1 MSVQNS
7 KRKTDKLKLK
17 KTLKNTIHVKPINAA
32 EFSLAISG
40 GIKIWL
46 KKGKLTIQKGQ
57 KQKFRGQFLCSNLK
71 FGSVARL

>member
-17 KTLKNTIHVKPINAA
+17 KTLKNTIHVKSINAA

-46 KKGKLTIQKGQ
+46 KKGKFK
-57 KQKFRGQFLCSNLK
+57 RGKNKSSEDNFY
-71 FGSVARL
+71 AAI